1 MNGKFDGTPLLVFD
15 ILPSFWLFVC
25 CCFFSKLMSSLFSQ
39 RNSAKTLTKYSHLQ
53 FIVLSFTWF
62 DFIHEQR
69 PAYGL
74 SASTIF
80 VHGIIN
86 ILDQLVTDLDV
97 LAADCGY
104 GFWIPVGLLVWLRI
118 VVIMIT
124 EPWQESTHDGPATE
138 HLGVNNLSLKPGMK
152 RTVLE

>member
-1 MNGKFDGTPLLVFD
+1 MNGKFDDTPLLVFD
-15 ILPSFWLFVC
+15 ILPSLWLFVC

-104 GFWIPVGLLVWLRI
+104 GFRIPVGLLVWLRI

>member
-1 MNGKFDGTPLLVFD
+1 M
-15 ILPSFWLFVC
+15 LP
-25 CCFFSKLMSSLFSQ
+25 
-39 RNSAKTLTKYSHLQ
+39 
-53 FIVLSFTWF
+53 FTWF

-69 PAYGL
+69 PADGL

-104 GFWIPVGLLVWLRI
+104 GFWIPVRLLVWLKI
-118 VVIMIT
+118 VIIMIT
-124 EPWQESTHDGPATE
+124 EPWQESTHYGPATE
-138 HLGVNNLSLKPGMK
+138 HLGVNNLSLKPEMK
-152 RTVLE
+152 GTVLVSINGND

>member
-1 MNGKFDGTPLLVFD
+1 MVNLTTLLSWCLTYYQVFGC
-15 ILPSFWLFVC
+15 LFAVV
-25 CCFFSKLMSSLFSQ
+25 FFSKLMSSLFSQ

-53 FIVLSFTWF
+53 FIVLLSFTWF

-104 GFWIPVGLLVWLRI
+104 GFRIPVGLLVWLSI
-118 VVIMIT
+118 VIIMIT

>member
-1 MNGKFDGTPLLVFD
+1 MNGKFDDTPLLVFD

-104 GFWIPVGLLVWLRI
+104 GFRIPVGLLVWLSI
-118 VVIMIT
+118 VIIMIT